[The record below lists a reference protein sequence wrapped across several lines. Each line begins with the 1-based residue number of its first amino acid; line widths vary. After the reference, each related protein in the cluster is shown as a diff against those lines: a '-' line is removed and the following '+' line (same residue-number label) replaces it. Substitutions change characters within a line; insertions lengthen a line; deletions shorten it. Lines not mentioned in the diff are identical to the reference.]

1 MNSNERAEIHGGIA
15 WAMVFALAAV
25 VMGIVAIAHKCP
37 RYNLDFD
44 YLGLLVGILSL
55 LVTTLL
61 GWNIYQVIDLKRAKQ
76 EIADI
81 HNTTRIYIDRLHINL
96 YSTAVGVCKNAVNS
110 DDKRH
115 IKVLMVKNHLFL
127 IFHELRQR
135 NMDVAEASIK
145 SLFDELKKHGSIIVT
160 EYEMKTLSAIEA
172 EVMQISSAL
181 KFEPGMQIFKMYD
194 YIKVDNTIQ
203 G

>member
-1 MNSNERAEIHGGIA
+1 MNNDERADIHNGIA
-15 WAMVFALAAV
+15 WAIIIALASII
-25 VMGIVAIAHKCP
+25 MGIVAVAHKCP

-55 LVTTLL
+55 LVTALL

-135 NMDVAEASIK
+135 NMDVAEASIN
-145 SLFDELKKHGSIIVT
+145 SLFEELKKHSPIIVT
-160 EYEMKTLSAIEA
+160 ESLVSHKNGS
-172 EVMQISSAL
+172 
-181 KFEPGMQIFKMYD
+181 
-194 YIKVDNTIQ
+194 
-203 G
+203 